1 MKDLNSKDDKK
12 VVAELDRAEQK
23 GDINWV
29 LPLLQAFR
37 DRKEDEIRERMGDML
52 ATVKLSGAEQ
62 IYIEALESG
71 DCENIEAD
79 ILGFIWSAGF
89 DPANKLDLITRI
101 ATKGDFRA
109 ALEALTIIEQCEIIE
124 EEHVL
129 LEAILNI
136 RSAIDTCEDESWKA
150 IYEPMLAALI
160 KLERAQ

>member
-12 VVAELDRAEQK
+12 VVAELDRADKK
-23 GDINWV
+23 GDIKWV
-29 LPLLQAFR
+29 QPLLHAFR
-37 DRKEDEIRERMGDML
+37 NRKEDVIRERMGEML
-52 ATVKLSGAEQ
+52 ATIKLSGAEG

-71 DCENIEAD
+71 ECENIEAD

-89 DPANKLDLITRI
+89 DPSNKLDLVARI

-109 ALEALTIIEQCEIIE
+109 AMEGLTIIEQCETIE

-129 LEAILNI
+129 LEAILNV
-136 RSAIDTCEDESWKA
+136 RSAIESCEDESLKA
-150 IYEPMLAALI
+150 LYDPMLSALL

>member
-62 IYIEALESG
+62 IYLEALESG

-136 RSAIDTCEDESWKA
+136 RSAIDTCEDESLKA

>member
-52 ATVKLSGAEQ
+52 ATVKLTGAEQ
-62 IYIEALESG
+62 IYTEALESG

-136 RSAIDTCEDESWKA
+136 RSAIDTCEDESLKA

>member
-62 IYIEALESG
+62 IYLEALESG
-71 DCENIEAD
+71 DCENIESD

-89 DPANKLDLITRI
+89 DPSNKLDLITRI

-136 RSAIDTCEDESWKA
+136 RSAIDTCENESRKA